1 MLYSSCFDLK
11 CGTVRVC
18 NSTFASI
25 FSLPTDCI
33 YLLPLFFAFL
43 INCCPVLSLTSR
55 RRIPDIFTL
64 VLASF
69 DSQARMAFQNN
80 NQSKTWQKSPGNWFN
95 ILIDLTPRSIDTLW
109 LSSALVHCIN
119 HDLEKRSWERGT
131 LARSKHAACQ
141 CQTPRSAISI
151 YSEYMTCWDNK
162 TWGFI
167 VFTCLPSLVVSQ
179 CISVLWRLM

>member
-1 MLYSSCFDLK
+1 MKFVTLIVRMLYSSCFDLK

-109 LSSALVHCIN
+109 PSSALVHCIN
-119 HDLEKRSWERGT
+119 HDLEKRSRERNSCKVQTRGMSMSNTT
-131 LARSKHAACQ
+131 LGHIDLFRIHD
-141 CQTPRSAISI
+141 
-151 YSEYMTCWDNK
+151 M
-162 TWGFI
+162 
-167 VFTCLPSLVVSQ
+167 
-179 CISVLWRLM
+179 